1 MWPVAAGKR
10 DEAAPRSNAG
20 LSQDV
25 VYMWTSLPFVLASR
39 EICIVIWNKGHD
51 LNYMF
56 DSSIGLYL
64 HVSWLEAFGLQMLWK
79 AWMNDT
85 THTSHFFTCELWSQQ
100 NKTSS
105 ELDVLEQKTSV
116 NSRSPT
122 LNSMDCPQIC
132 HGPVN
137 FWHLPKPNS
146 NRVILDY
153 PFLSY
158 CLCIFSPNV
167 FVFTCVLSPMSRD
180 NYFWSH
186 VLISHQICSQIILA
200 DAPKFSGWLV
210 NSRSHLAEFVCGW
223 N

>member
-25 VYMWTSLPFVLASR
+25 VYTCTSLPFVLRSR

-51 LNYMF
+51 LNYIF
-56 DSSIGLYL
+56 DLSIGLYL

-85 THTSHFFTCELWSQQ
+85 THTFHSSTCELWSQQ

-105 ELDVLEQKTSV
+105 KLDILEQKTSGH
-116 NSRSPT
+116 SRSPT

-146 NRVILDY
+146 NRVILELSISLLLPVY
-153 PFLSY
+153 FLTKCVRIY
-158 CLCIFSPNV
+158 LCIVHGMVSYEQRQLLLITCAHFSPNL
-167 FVFTCVLSPMSRD
+167 FPSYTS
-180 NYFWSH
+180 W
-186 VLISHQICSQIILA
+186 CSQILWLA
-200 DAPKFSGWLV
+200 
-210 NSRSHLAEFVCGW
+210 C
-223 N
+223 

>member
-1 MWPVAAGKR
+1 
-10 DEAAPRSNAG
+10 
-20 LSQDV
+20 
-25 VYMWTSLPFVLASR
+25 VYMCTSLPFVLASR

-56 DSSIGLYL
+56 DLSIGLYL

-85 THTSHFFTCELWSQQ
+85 THTLHSFTCELWSQQ

-105 ELDVLEQKTSV
+105 ELDLLEQKTSV

-122 LNSMDCPQIC
+122 LNSMDCPQIW

-158 CLCIFSPNV
+158 CLS
-167 FVFTCVLSPMSRD
+167 
-180 NYFWSH
+180 
-186 VLISHQICSQIILA
+186 ISHQMCSYLPVYCSWYGLVWAETITSDHMCSFLTKFV
-200 DAPKFSGWLV
+200 PKLY
-210 NSRSHLAEFVCGW
+210 
-223 N
+223 